1 MNRTEDQV
9 EDMYDRYELDDQYA
23 EYIMEHM
30 SIGNGTMLINAME
43 NHELF
48 DDFKESLVTEWNT

>member
-1 MNRTEDQV
+1 MTEDQF

-23 EYIMEHM
+23 EYIMERM
-30 SIGNGTMLINAME
+30 SIGNGTMLITAME

-48 DDFKESLVTEWNT
+48 DDFKESLVTDWN